1 MAVEST
7 EEADSDSGDIFSGA
21 VAAVLPGRGADKK
34 KKTPNCPSV
43 PAAATKQSSTPFNC
57 FNHCRWGKEA
67 WECAYPKHCKF
78 VGNGKA
84 GGH

>member
-1 MAVEST
+1 MEST
-7 EEADSDSGDIFSGA
+7 EAADSDSGDILLGA
-21 VAAVLPGRGADKK
+21 VAAVPPGRGADKK
-34 KKTPNCPSV
+34 KKTQNRPSV
-43 PAAATKQSSTPFNC
+43 PPVATKQSSTPFIC

-67 WECAYPKHCKF
+67 WECANPKHCKF